1 MAIQRYFLGGM
12 YAGKSLHAINLLLE
26 HPTKNKII
34 LSAHAKKRGFVSRHH
49 PLSSLPHHLVLM
61 QQLSDLLPLLATLGE
76 ATIFIDEVQF
86 IEDNTFYQ
94 LLQAYHDHPHIHLIL
109 AGLSYDQHGN
119 HFANYPQIMQ
129 HVPADVVQML
139 PISCATCSRIEGQ
152 VSIRKWQSED
162 RIVDDYAVLCPSC
175 FASFYREVP
184 LESQVCMVC
193 GQPAT
198 GHLRQ
203 WHHDLASNDRLSTLC
218 TCCLDAIKTYGH
230 QYLNHSQF

>member
-12 YAGKSLHAINLLLE
+12 YAGKSLHAINLLLKS
-26 HPTKNKII
+26 PTKNKII
-34 LSAHAKKRGFVSRHH
+34 LSANAQKRGFVSRHH
-49 PLSSLPHHLVLM
+49 SISSLPNYLVLL
-61 QQLSDLLPLLATLGE
+61 QQLSDLLPLLDSLEE

-86 IEDNTFYQ
+86 IDDNAFYP
-94 LLQAYHDHPHIHLIL
+94 LLQTYQEHPHIHLIL

-119 HFANYPQIMQ
+119 HFANYPKIMQ
-129 HVPADVVQML
+129 HVPAEVVQML
-139 PISCATCSRIEGQ
+139 PISCATCARIEGQ

-184 LESQVCMVC
+184 PENQGCMIC
-193 GQPAT
+193 GKPAT
-198 GHLRQ
+198 EQLRQ
-203 WHHDLASNDRLSTLC
+203 WHHELASHDRLSTLC
-218 TCCLDAIKTYGH
+218 ISCLDAIKTYGH